1 VTDLSTTY
9 MGLKLDNPVI
19 VGSCGLTNSSDRV
32 KKCADAG
39 AAAVVLKSIFEEQ
52 IAFEVEKQ
60 IDSAAESM
68 WHPDA
73 ARFIASYG
81 GENSAGEYLR
91 LIGDAKKA
99 VNIPVIASIH
109 CATAGKWDEFA
120 ARVEKEGADAL
131 ELNIFV
137 MPSDPNRDGAQNE
150 QVYFDV
156 TQSVKDRV
164 SIPVSVKIG
173 FFFSSLLSTLVKL
186 SRTDISG
193 MVLFNRFYCPDFD
206 IRQLKLRPGRI
217 LSTSVEYTR
226 TLRWIAILSGR
237 TDCDIAAATGIHD
250 GATAVKMLLAGA
262 NAVQVVSTLYKNK
275 LGQIHT
281 MLDEISTWMTEH
293 DFSCIDDF
301 KGKMAQNESDNPA
314 DYVRAQFMKHSVGIE

>member
-1 VTDLSTTY
+1 MTDLSTTY

-19 VGSCGLTNSSDRV
+19 VGSSGLTNSADRV

-39 AAAVVLKSIFEEQ
+39 AGAVVLKSIFEEQ

-109 CATAGKWDEFA
+109 CVSAGKWDEFA

-137 MPSDPNRDGAQNE
+137 MPSDPKRDGNQNE

-156 TQSVKDRV
+156 IESVKDRV
-164 SIPVSVKIG
+164 SIPVSVKTG

-186 SRTDISG
+186 SRTDIKG
-193 MVLFNRFYCPDFD
+193 MVLFNRFYSPDFD
-206 IRQLKLRPGRI
+206 INQLKLKPGRI
-217 LSTSVEYTR
+217 LSTPAEYSR

-237 TDCDIAAATGIHD
+237 TNCDIVAATGIHD

-262 NAVQVVSTLYKNK
+262 DAVQVVSALYKNK
-275 LGQIHT
+275 VVHVKT
-281 MLDEISTWMTEH
+281 MLDEISAWMKDH
-293 DFSCIDDF
+293 DFSSICDF
-301 KGKMAQNESDNPA
+301 KGQMAQSESENPA